1 MTVSSTSLPISRPAD
16 RRRRLRRAIRRSW
29 PAYLLLLPFL
39 IHFVVVVAY
48 PFFYSIYLS
57 FFQAGL
63 NQTPRFVGLQ
73 NFVQVLGDGDFH
85 AALGNTFYYG
95 VFAVTGETIIPLAV
109 AIILNEQLRGR
120 LIFRTAY
127 FLPVVMSWVVVSL
140 IWSII
145 FDQQGVINGFLQAVG
160 MTPQPFLANGTQ
172 AKWVIISSGVWKD
185 MGYYMVIYLAALQG
199 ISTDLVEAAAIDG
212 ANKWQTIWHVTIPG
226 VRPVIYFVVTIATI
240 YSMQLF
246 TQPYIMTQGG
256 PLNATLSVVQL
267 LYRTAFVQLDFG
279 YGSAIAT
286 ILFVILACL
295 SFMNKKVNDWIAQ

>member
-1 MTVSSTSLPISRPAD
+1 MTVSSTSLPIGRSVN
-16 RRRRLRRAIRRSW
+16 RRTRLRRSIRRSW

-39 IHFVVVVAY
+39 IHFAVVVAY

-73 NFVQVLGDGDFH
+73 NFAQALGDSNFR

-95 VFAVTGETIIPLAV
+95 VFAVTGETLIPLAL
-109 AIILNEQLRGR
+109 AIILNGQLRGR
-120 LIFRTAY
+120 LLFRTAY

-140 IWSII
+140 MWSIL
-145 FDQQGVINGFLQAVG
+145 FDQQGIINGFLQDVG
-160 MTPQPFLANGTQ
+160 LAQQPFLANGMQ
-172 AKWVIISSGVWKD
+172 AKWVIIASGVWKD
-185 MGYYMVIYLAALQG
+185 TGYYMIIYLAALQG
-199 ISTDLVEAAAIDG
+199 VSTDLVEAAAIDG
-212 ANKWQTIWHVTIPG
+212 ADGWRSIWHVTIPSL
-226 VRPVIYFVVTIATI
+226 RPVIFFVVTIATI

-246 TQPYIMTQGG
+246 IQPYIMTQGG

-286 ILFVILACL
+286 ILFVILVFL
-295 SFMNKKVNDWIAQ
+295 SLLNKRVNDWIAQ